1 MTKKK
6 IKDLGRFEVFSF
18 NGAKW
23 IWPDILGRD
32 NIYECEALN
41 GGGVLYIGPNSKEID
56 LEVEVLGKMVFQ
68 EKDKF
73 GKEWVHNI
81 YQNGRE

>member
-6 IKDLGRFEVFSF
+6 IKDLARFEVFL
-18 NGAKW
+18 
-23 IWPDILGRD
+23 WPELLD
-32 NIYECEALN
+32 EKFA
-41 GGGVLYIGPNSKEID
+41 YIGCGQFIAID
-56 LEVEVLGKMVFQ
+56 TDDIYSFWHDDFDKEVEVLGKMVFQ

-81 YQNGRE
+81 YQNGGE